1 MLAVRCCCSN
11 VNVVTKLLIVLLG
24 VFMRIAVT
32 AMTANV
38 LRLCAGGAIAFRLLV
53 TEVQFIDKSSLN
65 VLLLNVIRQ
74 AGAAVDACTQADD

>member
-1 MLAVRCCCSN
+1 
-11 VNVVTKLLIVLLG
+11 
-24 VFMRIAVT
+24 
-32 AMTANV
+32 MTANV